1 MNKGVVMMKQWPK
14 LPVIIFLGLFL
25 TYGTGQESGFLA
37 QKLMVE
43 NNLRERITNALSK
56 AIDESRYVVDVSVDL
71 ELSDA
76 VEEQVTFFTGKK
88 KDSPSVQ
95 KNSFREIQPSP
106 ADPKTSDDVRSMVG
120 LPIPGFEFEL
130 EQKPEIMDKPTI
142 SKLPEGA
149 TLYQDKKEPDPEILS
164 KTSSYKRPSTAQIIK
179 QEISIIL
186 QEGSSPELIENIRQ
200 LVMMASRFNRSRG
213 DVLSIMTA
221 SFKERR
227 DERSAEQVL
236 LKAIADKIE
245 SLEVERSQRDVAQG
259 EYGQEEI
266 EKYKSQVQGLLMFA
280 DSVKGAAK
288 ERLQRQEIEKLT
300 APLLKQIQTLQQET
314 NDLKEMLG
322 QPDAEK
328 EEILTEVEQREK
340 QIAEV
345 DARIEE
351 ISSLLERTQE
361 DLGQAENGGMS
372 TTALLVSV
380 FGVFILIVLIAL
392 VITLLGRSKQQYPP
406 PPWMYPPRRPKRR
419 TRKNAE
425 KKTSAGTPAAPPQSL
440 PHSAAPSQTDMKN
453 IEIDEDPGV
462 LRSEI
467 NDIKKSIVSMSV
479 GQPATATK
487 IVKEWMEV
495 EAPPPPEEEA
505 PPPPEEEPTEKKSK
519 KKKK

>member
-1 MNKGVVMMKQWPK
+1 MMKQWPK

-56 AIDESRYVVDVSVDL
+56 VIDESRYVVDVSVDL

-227 DERSAEQVL
+227 DEKSAEQIL
-236 LKAIADKIE
+236 LKAIAEKIE
-245 SLEVERSQRDVAQG
+245 SLEVERSQRGVAQG

-266 EKYKSQVQGLLMFA
+266 EKYKSQVQELLMFA
-280 DSVKGAAK
+280 DSVKAAAK
-288 ERLQRQEIEKLT
+288 DRAYRQEIEKVI
-300 APLLKQIQTLQQET
+300 APYQEQIQKLQQET
-314 NDLKEMLG
+314 NDLKAMLG

-351 ISSLLERTQE
+351 ISNLLERTQE

-372 TTALLVSV
+372 TTVLLVSV
-380 FGVFILIVLIAL
+380 FGAFIFVLVVL
-392 VITLLGRSKQQYPP
+392 VVTLLGRSKQQYP

-419 TRKNAE
+419 TKKKAE
-425 KKTSAGTPAAPPQSL
+425 KNTSAGTPAAPPQSL

>member
-1 MNKGVVMMKQWPK
+1 M
-14 LPVIIFLGLFL
+14 
-25 TYGTGQESGFLA
+25 
-37 QKLMVE
+37 
-43 NNLRERITNALSK
+43 
-56 AIDESRYVVDVSVDL
+56 
-71 ELSDA
+71 
-76 VEEQVTFFTGKK
+76 
-88 KDSPSVQ
+88 
-95 KNSFREIQPSP
+95 
-106 ADPKTSDDVRSMVG
+106 
-120 LPIPGFEFEL
+120 
-130 EQKPEIMDKPTI
+130 
-142 SKLPEGA
+142 
-149 TLYQDKKEPDPEILS
+149 
-164 KTSSYKRPSTAQIIK
+164 
-179 QEISIIL
+179 
-186 QEGSSPELIENIRQ
+186 IENIRQ

-227 DERSAEQVL
+227 DEKSAEQIL
-236 LKAIADKIE
+236 LKAIAEKIE
-245 SLEVERSQRDVAQG
+245 SLEVERSQGRVAQG

-266 EKYKSQVQGLLMFA
+266 EKYKSQVQELLMFA
-280 DSVKGAAK
+280 DSVKAAAK
-288 ERLQRQEIEKLT
+288 DRLQKQEIAKLT
-300 APLLKQIQTLQQET
+300 APLQEQIQKLEQET
-314 NDLKEMLG
+314 NDLKAMLG
-322 QPDAEK
+322 QPNAEK

-351 ISSLLERTQE
+351 ISNLLERTQE

-372 TTALLVSV
+372 TTALLFSI
-380 FGVFILIVLIAL
+380 FGAFLLIILIAL
-392 VITLLGRSKQQYPP
+392 IITLLGRSKQQYPP

-425 KKTSAGTPAAPPQSL
+425 KKTSEGAPEAPPQSL
-440 PHSAAPSQTDMKN
+440 PHSASPGQAEMKN

>member
-25 TYGTGQESGFLA
+25 TDGTGQESGFLA

-56 AIDESRYVVDVSVDL
+56 VIDESRYVVDVSVDL

-76 VEEQVTFFTGKK
+76 IEEQVTFFTGKK
-88 KDSPSVQ
+88 KASPSVQ

-106 ADPKTSDDVRSMVG
+106 DDPKTSGDVRSMVG

-142 SKLPEGA
+142 SNPSEGA
-149 TLYQDKKEPDPEILS
+149 TFHQDKKEPDPEILS
-164 KTSSYKRPSTAQIIK
+164 KTSSYKRPSIAQIIK

-227 DERSAEQVL
+227 DEKSAEQVL

-245 SLEVERSQRDVAQG
+245 SLEVERSQGGVAQG
-259 EYGQEEI
+259 EYGQKEI

-280 DSVKGAAK
+280 DSVKAAAK
-288 ERLQRQEIEKLT
+288 ERAYRQEIEKFI
-300 APLLKQIQTLQQET
+300 APYQEQIKKLQQET
-314 NDLKEMLG
+314 DDLKEMLG

-351 ISSLLERTQE
+351 ISNLLERTQE

-372 TTALLVSV
+372 TTALLFSV
-380 FGVFILIVLIAL
+380 FGAFILIVLIAL

-406 PPWMYPPRRPKRR
+406 PPWMYPPRRPKKR
-419 TRKNAE
+419 TRKKAE
-425 KKTSAGTPAAPPQSL
+425 KNTQEGAPAAPPQSL
-440 PHSAAPSQTDMKN
+440 PHSAAPNQGEMKN
-453 IEIDEDPGV
+453 IEIDEDPSV

-495 EAPPPPEEEA
+495 EAPPPPEEET

>member
-1 MNKGVVMMKQWPK
+1 MIKQWPK

-56 AIDESRYVVDVSVDL
+56 VIDESRYVVDVSVDL

-88 KDSPSVQ
+88 KAIPSAQ

-106 ADPKTSDDVRSMVG
+106 EDPKASDDARSMVG

-142 SKLPEGA
+142 STPSEGA
-149 TLYQDKKEPDPEILS
+149 TLYQDKKEPEPEPEVLS

-351 ISSLLERTQE
+351 ISNLLERTQE
-361 DLGQAENGGMS
+361 DLGQEENGGMS

-406 PPWMYPPRRPKRR
+406 PPWMYPPRRPKKR
-419 TRKNAE
+419 TRKKAE
-425 KKTSAGTPAAPPQSL
+425 KKTSAGTPTAPPQGL
-440 PHSAAPSQTDMKN
+440 PHSEEPSQTDMKN

-495 EAPPPPEEEA
+495 EAPPPEEEA
-505 PPPPEEEPTEKKSK
+505 PPPPEEEPTEKKPK

>member
-1 MNKGVVMMKQWPK
+1 
-14 LPVIIFLGLFL
+14 
-25 TYGTGQESGFLA
+25 
-37 QKLMVE
+37 MVE

-76 VEEQVTFFTGKK
+76 VEEQVTFFTGEKK
-88 KDSPSVQ
+88 TTPSMQ
-95 KNSFREIQPSP
+95 KNSFREIQPRP
-106 ADPKTSDDVRSMVG
+106 DDPKTSDDVESMVG
-120 LPIPGFEFEL
+120 LPIPGFEFEV

-142 SKLPEGA
+142 SKPAERA
-149 TLYQDKKEPDPEILS
+149 TFHQDKKEPGPEILS

-186 QEGSSPELIENIRQ
+186 QEGSSPEMIENIRQ

-245 SLEVERSQRDVAQG
+245 SLEVERSQGGVAQG

-266 EKYKSQVQGLLMFA
+266 EKYKSQVQELLMFA
-280 DSVKGAAK
+280 DSVKAAAK

-300 APLLKQIQTLQQET
+300 APLEKQIQTLQQET
-314 NDLKEMLG
+314 NDLKAMLG

-351 ISSLLERTQE
+351 ISNLLERTQE

-372 TTALLVSV
+372 TTALLVSI
-380 FGVFILIVLIAL
+380 FGAFILIVLIAL
-392 VITLLGRSKQQYPP
+392 IITLLGRSKQQYP

-419 TRKNAE
+419 TKKKAE
-425 KKTSAGTPAAPPQSL
+425 KNTSAGTPAAPPQSL

>member
-56 AIDESRYVVDVSVDL
+56 VIDESRYVVDVSVDL

-76 VEEQVTFFTGKK
+76 IEEQVTFFTGKK
-88 KDSPSVQ
+88 KDSPFVQ

-106 ADPKTSDDVRSMVG
+106 DDPKTSNDVRSMVG

-142 SKLPEGA
+142 SKPAEGA
-149 TLYQDKKEPDPEILS
+149 TFHQDKKEPDPEILS

-227 DERSAEQVL
+227 DEKSAEQVL

-245 SLEVERSQRDVAQG
+245 SLEVERSQRGVAQG
-259 EYGQEEI
+259 EYGQKEI

-280 DSVKGAAK
+280 DSVKAAAK
-288 ERLQRQEIEKLT
+288 DRAYKQEIEKFI
-300 APLLKQIQTLQQET
+300 APYEEQIKKLQQET
-314 NDLKEMLG
+314 DDLKEMLG

-328 EEILTEVEQREK
+328 DEILTEVEQREK

-351 ISSLLERTQE
+351 ISNLLERTQE

-372 TTALLVSV
+372 TTALLVSI
-380 FGVFILIVLIAL
+380 FGAFILIVLIAL

-406 PPWMYPPRRPKRR
+406 PWMYPPRRPKRR
-419 TRKNAE
+419 TRKKTE
-425 KKTSAGTPAAPPQSL
+425 DKTSAGAPAAPPQSL
-440 PHSAAPSQTDMKN
+440 PHSETPSQAEMKN
-453 IEIDEDPGV
+453 IEIDEDPSV

-479 GQPATATK
+479 GQPETATK

-505 PPPPEEEPTEKKSK
+505 PPPPDEESTEKKSK

>member
-56 AIDESRYVVDVSVDL
+56 VIDESRYVVDVSVDL

-227 DERSAEQVL
+227 DEKSAEQVL
-236 LKAIADKIE
+236 LKAIAEKIE

-280 DSVKGAAK
+280 DSVKAAAK
-288 ERLQRQEIEKLT
+288 DRAYRQEIEKVI
-300 APLLKQIQTLQQET
+300 APYQEQIQKLQQET

-351 ISSLLERTQE
+351 ISNLLERTQE
-361 DLGQAENGGMS
+361 DLGQEENGGMS

-453 IEIDEDPGV
+453 IEIDEDP
-462 LRSEI
+462 
-467 NDIKKSIVSMSV
+467 
-479 GQPATATK
+479 
-487 IVKEWMEV
+487 
-495 EAPPPPEEEA
+495 
-505 PPPPEEEPTEKKSK
+505 
-519 KKKK
+519 

>member
-25 TYGTGQESGFLA
+25 TDGTGQESGFLA

-76 VEEQVTFFTGKK
+76 VEEQVTFFTGEKK
-88 KDSPSVQ
+88 TSSSVQ
-95 KNSFREIQPSP
+95 KNSFREIQPRP
-106 ADPKTSDDVRSMVG
+106 DDPKTSDDVESMVG
-120 LPIPGFEFEL
+120 LPIPGFEFEV

-142 SKLPEGA
+142 SKPAERA
-149 TLYQDKKEPDPEILS
+149 TFHQDKKEPGPEILS

-186 QEGSSPELIENIRQ
+186 QEGSSPEMIENIRQ

-227 DERSAEQVL
+227 DEKSAEQIL
-236 LKAIADKIE
+236 LKAIAEKIE
-245 SLEVERSQRDVAQG
+245 SLEVERSQRGVAQG

-266 EKYKSQVQGLLMFA
+266 EKYKSQVQELLMFA
-280 DSVKGAAK
+280 DSVKAAAK
-288 ERLQRQEIEKLT
+288 DRFQRQEIEKVV
-300 APLLKQIQTLQQET
+300 APYQEQIQKLQQET
-314 NDLKEMLG
+314 NDLKAMLG

-351 ISSLLERTQE
+351 ISNLLERTQE

-372 TTALLVSV
+372 TTVLLVSV
-380 FGVFILIVLIAL
+380 FGAFIFVLVVL
-392 VITLLGRSKQQYPP
+392 VVTLLGRSKQQYP

-419 TRKNAE
+419 TKKKAE
-425 KKTSAGTPAAPPQSL
+425 KNTSAGTPAAPPQSL

>member
-1 MNKGVVMMKQWPK
+1 MMKQWPK

-25 TYGTGQESGFLA
+25 TEGTGQEFGFLA

-43 NNLRERITNALSK
+43 NNLRERITSALSK
-56 AIDESRYVVDVSVDL
+56 VIDESRYVVDVSVDL
-71 ELSDA
+71 EISDA
-76 VEEQVTFFTGKK
+76 VEEQVTFFTGEKK
-88 KDSPSVQ
+88 TSPSVQ
-95 KNSFREIQPSP
+95 KNSFREIQPRLD
-106 ADPKTSDDVRSMVG
+106 DPKASKDVKSMVG
-120 LPIPGFEFEL
+120 LPIPGFEFEV

-142 SKLPEGA
+142 FKPTEG
-149 TLYQDKKEPDPEILS
+149 TTFHQDKKEPGPKILS
-164 KTSSYKRPSTAQIIK
+164 KTSSYKRPSRAQIIK

-186 QEGSSPELIENIRQ
+186 QEGSSPEMIENIRQ

-227 DERSAEQVL
+227 DEKSAEQIL
-236 LKAIADKIE
+236 LKAIAEKIE
-245 SLEVERSQRDVAQG
+245 SLEVERSQRGVAQG

-266 EKYKSQVQGLLMFA
+266 EKYKSQVQELLMFA
-280 DSVKGAAK
+280 DSVKAAAK
-288 ERLQRQEIEKLT
+288 DRAYRQEIEKVI
-300 APLLKQIQTLQQET
+300 APYQEQIQKLQRET
-314 NDLKEMLG
+314 NDLKAMLG
-322 QPDAEK
+322 QPDTER

-372 TTALLVSV
+372 TTALLVSI
-380 FGVFILIVLIAL
+380 FGAFLLIVLIAL
-392 VITLLGRSKQQYPP
+392 IITLLGRSRQQYPP

-419 TRKNAE
+419 TRKKAE
-425 KKTSAGTPAAPPQSL
+425 KNTSAETPAAPQQSL

-505 PPPPEEEPTEKKSK
+505 PPPPEEESTEKKSK

>member
-1 MNKGVVMMKQWPK
+1 M
-14 LPVIIFLGLFL
+14 
-25 TYGTGQESGFLA
+25 
-37 QKLMVE
+37 
-43 NNLRERITNALSK
+43 
-56 AIDESRYVVDVSVDL
+56 
-71 ELSDA
+71 
-76 VEEQVTFFTGKK
+76 
-88 KDSPSVQ
+88 
-95 KNSFREIQPSP
+95 
-106 ADPKTSDDVRSMVG
+106 
-120 LPIPGFEFEL
+120 
-130 EQKPEIMDKPTI
+130 
-142 SKLPEGA
+142 
-149 TLYQDKKEPDPEILS
+149 
-164 KTSSYKRPSTAQIIK
+164 
-179 QEISIIL
+179 
-186 QEGSSPELIENIRQ
+186 IENIRQ

-227 DERSAEQVL
+227 DEKSAEQIL
-236 LKAIADKIE
+236 LKAIAEKIE
-245 SLEVERSQRDVAQG
+245 SLEVERSQRGVAQG

-266 EKYKSQVQGLLMFA
+266 EKYKSQVQELLMFA
-280 DSVKGAAK
+280 DSVKAAAK
-288 ERLQRQEIEKLT
+288 ERLRRQEIEKFT
-300 APLLKQIQTLQQET
+300 APFQEQIQKLKQET
-314 NDLKEMLG
+314 NDLKAMLG

-351 ISSLLERTQE
+351 ISNLLERTQE

-372 TTALLVSV
+372 TTALLFSI
-380 FGVFILIVLIAL
+380 FGAFLLIILIAL
-392 VITLLGRSKQQYPP
+392 IITLMGRSRQQYPP

-419 TRKNAE
+419 TRKKAE
-425 KKTSAGTPAAPPQSL
+425 KNTSVGTPAAPPQSL

-505 PPPPEEEPTEKKSK
+505 PPPPEEESTEKKSK